1 MPDLHVFDRPTARD
15 FEIVDDISR
24 REFII
29 GGLSL
34 TAFLAACG
42 GDDGGSSGSTTAAP
56 TGTRTVVGSRGPVEV
71 PAAPARVAAL
81 VGSADIDVMLL
92 GLTPV
97 FSGTFAAGWVDLPA
111 SVVTSD
117 LVPPDPEVVAAATPD
132 LLIGWDWLVDDAA
145 WEQLG
150 KIAPAITLPDTG
162 SWRDNFRLVAEAV
175 DRAAEADAALADF
188 DAKVAALKARF
199 DAAEP
204 KRVSMIGVFEP
215 GTFWWWDAAYP
226 TNAHLTSIGLE
237 VVSPAE
243 TQRDASI
250 ERLAELTADWLIV
263 TAAPDDPTASGLL
276 DSPLWQTLPAV
287 RAGQVLVVDRELWGG
302 AGLMWANA
310 LLDDV
315 DRLFPA

>member
-1 MPDLHVFDRPTARD
+1 MGDLLLLDRPIARD
-15 FEIVDDISR
+15 FTVVDDTSR
-24 REFII
+24 REFIV
-29 GGLSL
+29 GGLAL

-42 GDDGGSSGSTTAAP
+42 GDDAGPSGSTEAP
-56 TGTRTVVGSRGPVEV
+56 SGTRTVTGSRGPVEV
-71 PAAPARVAAL
+71 PTAPARVAAL
-81 VGSADIDVMLL
+81 VAAADIDVMLL

-111 SVVTSD
+111 SIVTSD
-117 LVPPDPEVVAAATPD
+117 LVPPDPEAVAAAAPD

-150 KIAPAITLPDTG
+150 RIAPAITLPDTG
-162 SWRDNFRLVAEAV
+162 SWRDNFRLVADAV
-175 DRAAEADAALADF
+175 NRASQGDAALAEF
-188 DAKVAALKARF
+188 DARVASLKSRF

-226 TNAHLTSIGLE
+226 ANAHMASIGLE

-243 TQRDASI
+243 TQKDASI
-250 ERLAELTADWLIV
+250 ERVSELTADWLIV

-276 DSPLWQTLPAV
+276 DAPVWQALPAV
-287 RAGQVLVVDRELWGG
+287 QAGQVLVADRDLWGG

>member
-1 MPDLHVFDRPTARD
+1 MGDLLLLDRPTARD
-15 FEIVDDISR
+15 LDVVDDISR
-24 REFII
+24 REFIV

-42 GDDGGSSGSTTAAP
+42 GDDNASSTSTAAP
-56 TGTRTVVGSRGPVEV
+56 GGTRTVTGSRGPLEV
-71 PAAPARVAAL
+71 PTAPARVAAL

-111 SVVTSD
+111 TIVTSD
-117 LVPPDPEVVAAATPD
+117 LVPPDPEAVAAATPD
-132 LLIGWDWLVDDAA
+132 LLIGWDWLVDDPA
-145 WEQLG
+145 WQQLN

-162 SWRDNFRLVAEAV
+162 GWRDNFLLVADAV
-175 DRAAEADAALADF
+175 NRTAQGDAALAEF
-188 DAKVAALKARF
+188 DARVASLKARF

-204 KRVSMIGVFEP
+204 LRVSMIGVFQP

-226 TNAHLTSIGLE
+226 TNAHLASIGIE
-237 VVSPAE
+237 VVSPPE
-243 TQRDASI
+243 TQKDASI
-250 ERLAELTADWLIV
+250 ERVSELTADWLIV

-276 DSPLWQTLPAV
+276 DAAVWQALPAV
-287 RAGQVLVVDRELWGG
+287 QAGQVLVVDRNLWGG

-315 DRLFPA
+315 ERLFLA

>member
-1 MPDLHVFDRPTARD
+1 MGDLLLLDRPSARD
-15 FEIVDDISR
+15 LTVLDDISR
-24 REFII
+24 REFIV

-42 GDDGGSSGSTTAAP
+42 GDDGGSSGSTEAP
-56 TGTRTVVGSRGPVEV
+56 SGTRTVTGSRGPVEV
-71 PAAPARVAAL
+71 PSAPARVAAL

-92 GLTPV
+92 GLAPV

-111 SVVTSD
+111 TIVTSD
-117 LVPPDPEVVAAATPD
+117 LVPPDPEAVAAATPD

-162 SWRDNFRLVAEAV
+162 SWRDNFRLVADAV
-175 DRAAEADAALADF
+175 NRTSQGDAALAEF
-188 DAKVAALKARF
+188 DARVASLKSRF

-226 TNAHLTSIGLE
+226 ANAHMASIGLE

-243 TQRDASI
+243 TQKDASI
-250 ERLAELTADWLIV
+250 ERVSELTADWLIV

-276 DSPLWQTLPAV
+276 EAPVWQALPAV
-287 RAGQVLVVDRELWGG
+287 QAGQVLVVDRDLWGG
-302 AGLMWANA
+302 AGLIWANA

-315 DRLFPA
+315 ERIFPA

>member
-1 MPDLHVFDRPTARD
+1 MGDLLLLDRPTARD
-15 FEIVDDISR
+15 FHIVDDISR
-24 REFII
+24 REFIV

-34 TAFLAACG
+34 TALLAACG
-42 GDDGGSSGSTTAAP
+42 GDDAGPSTSSPA
-56 TGTRTVVGSRGPVEV
+56 TRTVVGSRGPVEV
-71 PAAPARVAAL
+71 PSAPARVAAL

-97 FSGTFAAGWVDLPA
+97 FSGTFAEGWVDLP
-111 SVVTSD
+111 STVVTSD

-150 KIAPAITLPDTG
+150 KLGPAITLSDTG
-162 SWRDNFRLVAEAV
+162 NWRDNFRLVADAV
-175 DRAAEADAALADF
+175 NRTTEGDAALAAF
-188 DAKVAALKARF
+188 DARVAELKARF

-226 TNAHLTSIGLE
+226 ANAHLASVGLE

-243 TQRDASI
+243 TQKDASI
-250 ERLAELTADWLIV
+250 ERVSELTADWLIV
-263 TAAPDDPTASGLL
+263 TAAPDDPSASGLL
-276 DSPLWQTLPAV
+276 DSAVWQALPAV
-287 RAGQVLVVDRELWGG
+287 QAGQVLVVDRDLWGG
-302 AGLMWANA
+302 AGLLWANA